1 MLPLAGGA
9 ERYLST
15 LSWILRQCEA
25 GDRPISTVVELYG
38 QHYEQNEN
46 VASQQVRVLRKYGL
60 LNFDAE
66 HCAPSAPA
74 ARWLKTDGAE
84 IVIGTLHANVRF
96 IGELLDEVR
105 QPRTR
110 EELRGTAN
118 HTFGFS
124 WQKVSQVAY
133 RLNWL
138 RSAGFVQLL
147 EGWRYQATDAG
158 LAFLDRIKLY
168 RPNEVTTVSVDDLGV
183 PPPAREGGSVH
194 EGNGAEGG
202 ELPTDESHPIRPE
215 PKSPRTLA
223 TDIAQRL
230 IQCANDGTRHKEFE
244 EAVRDA
250 FAFLGFGA
258 QLLSGAGQTDVL
270 VSGVRQTADGDGRSA
285 NRWRYKAVVDA
296 KAVSK
301 GKLTSGQVT
310 WPAIEKHRKLHQ
322 AEYALLVGP
331 EPSGQL
337 LDFATSARIGVLA
350 AELLAE
356 LVANHARVPLPV
368 PEYQALFAD
377 ENYQPRGGTV
387 DLVPIEAARAE
398 HEHRRDLL
406 VGACRAVS
414 NVAESGSASATAQVV
429 QFALSQNG
437 IASRLG
443 DVDAALELLANPWL
457 DAIGFRG
464 ERPNRDYLPTAALRV
479 VAARLRWLA
488 DAFDEAG
495 DASAEPS
502 SSG

>member
-1 MLPLAGGA
+1 MSSDLPLELPPVKPWDKRWKSLPTLAGGSQK
-9 ERYLST
+9 YLET
-15 LSWILRQCEA
+15 LRWILEQCQ
-25 GDRPISTVVELYG
+25 G
-38 QHYEQNEN
+38 
-46 VASQQVRVLRKYGL
+46 
-60 LNFDAE
+60 
-66 HCAPSAPA
+66 APSKALLISAYRDRYELSENTARIEISDLRNAGFLQLDDGLALLTAPA
-74 ARWLKTDGAE
+74 KRWVETAHAE
-84 IVIGTLHANVRF
+84 IAIGTLHANVRF
-96 IGELLDEVR
+96 IGELLHEIR
-105 QPRTR
+105 EPRTR
-110 EELRGTAN
+110 KQLLDDAN
-118 HTFGFS
+118 RLYALAWKS
-124 WQKVSQVAY
+124 DQQVAR
-133 RLNWL
+133 RLKWL
-138 RSAGFVQLL
+138 RSAGFAQLQL
-147 EGWRYQATDAG
+147 GHTYSATSAG
-158 LAFLDRIKLY
+158 LDFLKSLELHQPDI
-168 RPNEVTTVSVDDLGV
+168 T
-183 PPPAREGGSVH
+183 PPPDPPSPPQTVLSIPGR
-194 EGNGAEGG
+194 GNECAKRLRALAIDGA
-202 ELPTDESHPIRPE
+202 
-215 PKSPRTLA
+215 
-223 TDIAQRL
+223 
-230 IQCANDGTRHKEFE
+230 RHKEFE

-250 FAFLGFGA
+250 FAFLGFEA

-270 VSGVRQTADGDGRSA
+270 VSGVRQPADGDDRSA
-285 NRWRYKAVVDA
+285 NRWRYRAVVDA

-356 LVANHARVPLPV
+356 LVAKHALVPLPL

-377 ENYQPRGGTV
+377 ENDQPRGGTV
-387 DLVPIEAARAE
+387 DLVPIEAARTE
-398 HEHRRDLL
+398 HEHRRGLL
-406 VGACRAVS
+406 VGAFRAVS
-414 NVAESGSASATAQVV
+414 NVAESGSATATAQVV

-464 ERPNRDYLPTAALRV
+464 ERLNRDCLPTAAPRV

-502 SSG
+502 SSD